1 MPEKPTY
8 WVRSKQPNEIGVFG
22 RRPVPA
28 HFNKLEDAKQY
39 RRELNLRKG
48 PFHPGYVIE
57 EQVSLPG
64 GFFWNSTN
72 RAVNS
77 SGGAMP
83 VEITSRLVSGV
94 VILDITGRLC
104 FLEVALRDQVNELLD
119 EGHRGFVLNLAGVPY
134 IDSFGLG
141 QLVSIWTSIRSQ
153 KGKLVLLQP
162 TDHVQ
167 QLLELTKLNA
177 VFHILGEEA
186 QAVTSARMSFTIS
199 A

>member
-1 MPEKPTY
+1 MSEKPTY

-28 HFNKLEDAKQY
+28 HFNKLEDAKLY

-64 GFFWNSTN
+64 GFFWNSKKL
-72 RAVNS
+72 AANS

-94 VILDITGRLC
+94 VILDVTGRLC
-104 FLEVALRDQVNELLD
+104 FLDVALRDQVNELLD
-119 EGHRGFVLNLAGVPY
+119 EGHREFVLNLAGVPY

-141 QLVSIWTSIRSQ
+141 QLVSIGTSIRSQ
-153 KGKLVLLQP
+153 KGELVLLQP

-167 QLLELTKLNA
+167 QLLELTKLNT

-186 QAVTSARMSFTIS
+186 QAVTSARTSFTVS